1 MFEDLCLFL
10 LNKTRLYNVWIV
22 SPNIIPDLKKLTLW
36 IEEEFRELI
45 NPLSKKL
52 VNQ

>member
-1 MFEDLCLFL
+1 MFEDFCLFL
-10 LNKTRLYNVWIV
+10 LNKTRFYNVWMV
-22 SPNIIPDLKKLTLW
+22 SPNIIPDLKKITLW
-36 IEEEFRELI
+36 IEDEFRELI